1 VVKNT
6 VLGSGVKVMVDALR
20 NVVSGGGIDSVV
32 RIIVVYPVKLKYA
45 VETTSD
51 SVVWVAVW
59 YSVKFWPLRLM

>member
-32 RIIVVYPVKLKYA
+32 RIIVVYPVKYA

>member
-6 VLGSGVKVMVDALR
+6 VLGSGVKVVVDALR

-32 RIIVVYPVKLKYA
+32 RIIVVYPVPVKYA

-51 SVVWVAVW
+51 SVVWAAV
-59 YSVKFWPLRLM
+59 